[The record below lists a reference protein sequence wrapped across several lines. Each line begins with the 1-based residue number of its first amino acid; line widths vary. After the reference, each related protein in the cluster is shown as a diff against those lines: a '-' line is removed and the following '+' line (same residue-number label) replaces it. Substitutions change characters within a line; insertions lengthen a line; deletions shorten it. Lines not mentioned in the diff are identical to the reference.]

1 MRKQLV
7 WTTIAEALIMASGI
21 LLLRFSA
28 QLLNPEGFG
37 EYMLSRRA
45 SGLIYL
51 PLVMGFGIAAPRYIA
66 IVRGGTL
73 PGYGEREFVLATLG
87 MGLVPSVIA
96 IGILNLDHQRTAAL
110 LFGSSSLGNLVAPT
124 SAVVGGLALHSI
136 TYAVFRG
143 RGNSAAANTI
153 QLANIGIAPLA
164 ALALAPRDAASVLAL
179 MAAIMI
185 AISLLGFAMALLR
198 ERTAS
203 AASGDLR
210 SHARLLLRYGLPRVP
225 GEFALIG
232 LVAIP
237 ALLSVRAHG
246 LVVAGQFSAALTLLT
261 VITSAFAPVG
271 LVTLPIVSAQAAS
284 GDLVGVRRLVVRMLV
299 AGVALAIA
307 GVVLGEAIMPVFVG
321 WYFGAEFLPAVPV
334 FRTCLLGAIPFV
346 VYVLLRNILD
356 ALDVRAINTRNLLI
370 TLAVLVALCVARS
383 GIMWMAT
390 SLVASLGL
398 LCSLTV
404 RDTYLMLRVP
414 RGSPLPTT
422 A

>member
-21 LLLRFSA
+21 LVLRFSA
-28 QLLNPEGFG
+28 QLLGPEGFG

-51 PLVMGFGIAAPRYIA
+51 PLVMGFGLAAPRYIA
-66 IVRGGTL
+66 IARGGTL
-73 PGYGEREFVLATLG
+73 SGYGEREFVLAALG
-87 MGLVPSVIA
+87 LGLIPAVIA
-96 IGILNLDHQRTAAL
+96 IGLLNLDHQSVAAV
-110 LFGSSSLGNLVAPT
+110 LFGSRSLGNLVAPT
-124 SAVVGGLALHSI
+124 SAVIGGLALHSV

-143 RGNSAAANTI
+143 RGNSAAANTL
-153 QLANIGIAPLA
+153 QLANIGIVPLA
-164 ALALAPRDAASVLAL
+164 ALAFARDAASILAL
-179 MAAIMI
+179 MAAMMI
-185 AISLLGFAMALLR
+185 AISLAGFAVALLR
-198 ERTAS
+198 ERTTR
-203 AASGDLR
+203 AAARGLG

-225 GEFALIG
+225 GEFALMG

-246 LVVAGQFSAALTLLT
+246 VVVAGQFSAALTLLT

-271 LVTLPIVSAQAAS
+271 LVTLPIVSAQAAG
-284 GDLVGVRRLVVRMLV
+284 GDLAGVRHLVVRMLV

-307 GVVLGEAIMPVFVG
+307 GVVLGEAVMPLFVG
-321 WYFGAEFLPAVPV
+321 WYFGVDFLPAVPV
-334 FRTCLLGAIPFV
+334 FRACLLGAVPFV

-370 TLAVLVALCVARS
+370 TLAVLVALCIARS
-383 GIMWMAT
+383 GVMWMAT

-398 LCSLTV
+398 LCALTV

-414 RGSPLPTT
+414 RHSPLPT
-422 A
+422 AA